1 MLCTQHQELAGAM
14 QSAEIV
20 QSRVVNPMVTANEVQ
35 ATIAGR
41 LDDDCCGCKDPKF
54 AIQYEPDK
62 IKLTQDEFDRA
73 VAEFNN
79 AVKKPIWWYPLW
91 PLCVLFHAFTCHICD
106 PYQKGGCVDFVLE
119 KMAEKMSSQFAHKG
133 VVFSIRVRLE
143 PSLWGAIPCIGS
155 LYEEKDGYFLVI
167 QQQSGQPC

>member
-1 MLCTQHQELAGAM
+1 MNRGFESDLSVIRNMLAETKVDSFLAERRGPQHPPVDILALTEDMTIG
-14 QSAEIV
+14 
-20 QSRVVNPMVTANEVQ
+20 TA
-35 ATIAGR
+35 
-41 LDDDCCGCKDPKF
+41 
-54 AIQYEPDK
+54 
-62 IKLTQDEFDRA
+62 
-73 VAEFNN
+73 
-79 AVKKPIWWYPLW
+79 
-91 PLCVLFHAFTCHICD
+91 
-106 PYQKGGCVDFVLE
+106 LE